1 MNNIELC
8 IKELGYAVVPT
19 KGTSMLPL
27 LEEGKSLVEVE
38 ASTLKQL
45 KEGDVVLYKKNDGTL
60 VLHRIIKVECEGIFA
75 VLGDH
80 QFKNAER
87 VNKNQ
92 IIAVACGFFIKGRY
106 VTEKTRWYRLY
117 KKIWLCNLNFRRI
130 ILLTFRL
137 QSQSFLYSLYHR
149 IFSLT

>member
-1 MNNIELC
+1 MNNIERS
-8 IKELGYAVVPT
+8 IKELGYAVAPIA
-19 KGTSMLPL
+19 GTSMMPL
-27 LEEGKSLVEVE
+27 
-38 ASTLKQL
+38 L
-45 KEGDVVLYKKNDGTL
+45 KEGRDRVELEPCSQERLKKGNVVLYKKNDGTL
-60 VLHRIIKVECEGIFA
+60 VLHRIIKTENKEFFT

-117 KKIWLCNLNFRRI
+117 KKIWLCNLNFRRR
-130 ILLTFRL
+130 ILAVL
-137 QSQSFLYSLYHR
+137 SLKK
-149 IFSLT
+149 

>member
-1 MNNIELC
+1 MNNIERS
-8 IKELGYAVVPT
+8 IKELGYAVAPIA
-19 KGTSMLPL
+19 GTSMMPL
-27 LEEGKSLVEVE
+27 
-38 ASTLKQL
+38 L
-45 KEGDVVLYKKNDGTL
+45 KEGRDRVELGPCSQERLKKGNVVLYKKNDGTL
-60 VLHRIIKVECEGIFA
+60 VLHRIIKTENREFFT

-106 VTEKTRWYRLY
+106 VTEKTRWYRMY

-130 ILLTFRL
+130 ILAVL
-137 QSQSFLYSLYHR
+137 SLKK
-149 IFSLT
+149 

>member
-1 MNNIELC
+1 MNNIERS
-8 IKELGYAVVPT
+8 INELGYAVAPIA
-19 KGTSMLPL
+19 GTSMMPL
-27 LEEGKSLVEVE
+27 LKEGRDRVELE
-38 ASTLKQL
+38 PCSQERLK
-45 KEGDVVLYKKNDGTL
+45 KGDVVLYKKNDGTL
-60 VLHRIIKVECEGIFA
+60 VLHRIIKTENREFFT

-92 IIAVACGFFIKGRY
+92 IIAVTCGFFIKGRY

-130 ILLTFRL
+130 ILAVL
-137 QSQSFLYSLYHR
+137 SLKK
-149 IFSLT
+149 